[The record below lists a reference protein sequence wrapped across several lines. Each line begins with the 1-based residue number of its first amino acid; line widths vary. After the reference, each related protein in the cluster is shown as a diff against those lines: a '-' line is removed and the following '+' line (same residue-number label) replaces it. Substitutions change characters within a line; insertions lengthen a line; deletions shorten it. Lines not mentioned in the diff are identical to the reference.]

1 VSFPSAYTNF
11 LDGSGFLVEP
21 REKLVECRF
30 LVSGQMFPG
39 SFVLFSEPS
48 ESWTKRAM
56 SLSDA

>member
-1 VSFPSAYTNF
+1 MSFPSAYTTF
-11 LDGSGFLVEP
+11 LDVGFLVEP
-21 REKLVECRF
+21 RGKLVECRF